1 MYELSV
7 LCSEA
12 HPQDQASSTKSAA
25 HQPSI
30 QLRTSPA
37 AACAISTS
45 LVDSILS
52 KGESLPGYQLLGQLA
67 LADVKSGSEH
77 VKGVAQHVIS
87 SALKVYSTCQFTPPP
102 PSRPRGRP
110 PSSS

>member
-37 AACAISTS
+37 AACALSTS
-45 LVDSILS
+45 LVDAILT

-77 VKGVAQHVIS
+77 VKGMAQHVMS
-87 SALKVYSTCQFTPPP
+87 STLKVDLLASFCLNPTPNPTSQHPPP
-102 PSRPRGRP
+102 
-110 PSSS
+110 